1 VSTQELDVKM
11 AWRAIRRGRRTVA
24 AVAAAGMVAGLGFAL
39 IRPPLHTATSLVVLP
54 PPPVNASQN
63 SQGTQNIDTQV
74 FIATSEPVLK
84 SAGQNLNPPLD
95 TDVVRARV
103 AVSAPTADVIK
114 FRARGTSAQQAMTL
128 ANAIAEVYLVFVT
141 TDQKLPGDLGKKTGA
156 RMLEQ
161 ATTSTGG
168 NMLVHL
174 AIYGFLGALL
184 GGLAGSVIVL
194 AIARGDRRLRLR
206 DEIADAVGIP
216 VLASVSSYRAK
227 DISDWANLLEHYRP
241 SAVDAW
247 SLRKTLHRLGL
258 DVKDGP
264 PMSLGVISFA
274 QDDKAR
280 PLGPQLA
287 AFATSI
293 GIPTALVIDT
303 APDPT
308 PLEITDR
315 LHEATGDVGVEK
327 DEGAAAE
334 TTGQTAGDTATEP
347 EQATENVSEKD
358 SGEVSKLA
366 ARGNSRRRS
375 RAPRNSKAAQRTVAK
390 AEPRAE
396 VKAEIKPDTKPDTKP
411 EPEPAKAEPAKAE
424 PAIPSQHRLLG
435 DGTRF
440 GDVPPEVAL
449 DIQLIVVDRNDPHLA
464 GTLHTTTTI
473 VALSAG
479 AVTAEELARLA
490 VAAAAD
496 DREIDGLVVTD
507 PDPTDRTIGRVSQSM
522 RRSSSRLPTLLTGTA
537 RRNK

>member
-1 VSTQELDVKM
+1 VSTQELDVKT

-24 AVAAAGMVAGLGFAL
+24 AVAAAGLVAGLGFAL
-39 IRPPLHTATSLVVLP
+39 LRPPLPTATSLVVLP
-54 PPPVNASQN
+54 PPPANVSQN
-63 SQGTQNIDTQV
+63 TQGTQNIETQV
-74 FIATSEPVLK
+74 FIANSEPVLK
-84 SAGQNLNPPLD
+84 SAGQNLNPPLA
-95 TDVVRARV
+95 TEVVRSRV
-103 AVSAPTADVIK
+103 AVTAVTPDVLEFK
-114 FRARGTSAQQAMTL
+114 ARGTSAQQAMTL
-128 ANAIAEVYLVFVT
+128 ANAVAEVYLVFVT

-161 ATTSTGG
+161 ATTATGG

-184 GGLAGSVIVL
+184 GGLAGAVIVL

-216 VLASVSSYRAK
+216 VLASVSSYHAK

-258 DVKDGP
+258 DAKDGP
-264 PMSLGVISFA
+264 PVSLGVISFA

-293 GIPTALVIDT
+293 GIPTALVVDT
-303 APDPT
+303 VPDPT

-315 LHEATGDVGVEK
+315 AGDAADDTTIDTAVTK
-327 DEGAAAE
+327 DEVAAAR
-334 TTGQTAGDTATEP
+334 TGTEQEAKDAATKYDQSDNESATES
-347 EQATENVSEKD
+347 EGESTEIFDE
-358 SGEVSKLA
+358 ESKP
-366 ARGNSRRRS
+366 
-375 RAPRNSKAAQRTVAK
+375 APRRTVAK
-390 AEPRAE
+390 AAGKAE
-396 VKAEIKPDTKPDTKP
+396 VKAEIKPQAAP
-411 EPEPAKAEPAKAE
+411 EPKPASEPESELAKAESEIAASV
-424 PAIPSQHRLLG
+424 AITPPHRLLG

-440 GDVPPEVAL
+440 GDIPSKVAL
-449 DIQLIVVDRNDPHLA
+449 DIQLIVVDRDAPHLA
-464 GTLHTTTTI
+464 GMLHTTTTI

-479 AVTAEELARLA
+479 TVTAEELARLA

-507 PDPTDRTIGRVSQSM
+507 PDPTDRTIGRVSKAQ